1 MLEINLIVMISCTY
15 SDIFQGTGMIRELQC
30 KLESAMEKAGRFPV
44 TALAGLLFCAVFCN
58 QTIATTMSAAILNQ
72 PYKNQG
78 GTAHELAVDI
88 GNSTIVL
95 SGLVPWAI
103 ASSVPLGFMG
113 VGPEALPYAVFLYA
127 VPISYFFT
135 KKKHRFPSL

>member
-1 MLEINLIVMISCTY
+1 ML
-15 SDIFQGTGMIRELQC
+15 
-30 KLESAMEKAGRFPV
+30 LEGKSVAEK
-44 TALAGLLFCAVFCN
+44 
-58 QTIATTMSAAILNQ
+58 IKKDILNQ